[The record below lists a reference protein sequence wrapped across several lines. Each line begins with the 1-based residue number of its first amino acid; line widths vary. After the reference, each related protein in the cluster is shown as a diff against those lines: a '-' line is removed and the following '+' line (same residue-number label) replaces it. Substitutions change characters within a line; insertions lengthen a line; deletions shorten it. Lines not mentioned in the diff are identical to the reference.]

1 MTVPRLAIALC
12 HYPVLDPRNQVSC
25 SAITNLD
32 VHDMARSATTYGVD
46 AAYVVTPVAKQR
58 ELVEAILQHWLGG
71 TGGDRC
77 PDRSTAFKILHPA
90 GSIEEVLALEAV
102 AADGQTPTVVV
113 TSARHD
119 PAIVEVAT
127 LRERLQRESA
137 LILFGTARGLAP
149 SVLERAD
156 LRLAPLEGTGSYNH
170 LSVRAAIAIYLD
182 RLRGR

>member
-1 MTVPRLAIALC
+1 VSAPRLAVALC
-12 HYPVLDPRNQVSC
+12 HYPVLDPRDQVTC

-58 ELVEAILQHWLGG
+58 ELVEAILAHWLGG
-71 TGGDRC
+71 SGGDRC
-77 PDRSTAFKILHPA
+77 PDRSTAFKVLRPA
-90 GSIEEVLALEAV
+90 GSIEEALALET
-102 AADGQTPTVVV
+102 AAGGGQPPQLVV
-113 TSARHD
+113 TSARSD
-119 PAIVEVAT
+119 PGVVEVSA

-149 SVLERAD
+149 SVMERAD
-156 LRLAPLEGTGSYNH
+156 LRLAPLAGPTAYNH